1 MPHPH
6 APSTPAVF
14 YATPLRTLAGFAL
27 GMACAWGLA
36 LPARANEAAAPAAA
50 PKSVP
55 VTQGKVEL
63 PLGNKLADQVRAA
76 IEHNKTVDNAKVN
89 IGTSGKVLPP
99 TTGTPN
105 GTPAKAAAAK
115 GAAPV
120 MTAAE
125 AQYLRQKAKAHGVSA
140 PKPTVAKAAVAV
152 AAPAAVEPHA
162 EEHWSYSGHT
172 GPENWGKLKPE
183 YERCA
188 KGQRQTPINI
198 QSSETLLGPAEP
210 LRFSYRSSGGSVVH
224 NGHTLQ
230 VDLEGDNTL
239 TVRGDTY
246 RLKQFHFHHPA
257 EERINNRGF
266 AMVAHLV
273 HQNDAG
279 QLAVVAVLMDPGAS
293 NATVRK
299 VWTHLP
305 VEVDDR
311 VRLPSN
317 LINLNELL
325 PADRRYYQYLGS
337 LTTPPCSE
345 GVLWLVLKGVQTI
358 GSDELQLFSQL
369 FPNNARPVQ
378 PRNGR
383 MVREAE

>member
-1 MPHPH
+1 MPHHH
-6 APSTPAVF
+6 ATHTPEAF
-14 YATPLRTLAGFAL
+14 HPTPWRSLACLTLGAAW
-27 GMACAWGLA
+27 AWGLGLSA
-36 LPARANEAAAPAAA
+36 HANEPAATAAA
-50 PKSVP
+50 PKSVA

-63 PLGNKLADQVRAA
+63 PLGDKLADQVRAA
-76 IEHNKTVDNAKVN
+76 IEHNKAVDNAKVN
-89 IGTSGKVLPP
+89 IGTSGKVLPSTP
-99 TTGTPN
+99 TKTTTGKTV
-105 GTPAKAAAAK
+105 
-115 GAAPV
+115 APV

-125 AQYLRQKAKAHGVSA
+125 AQYLRQKAKANGLPT
-140 PKPTVAKAAVAV
+140 PKPATAKPASVVAV
-152 AAPAAVEPHA
+152 APAVAEPHA
-162 EEHWSYSGHT
+162 EEHWSYMGHT
-172 GPENWGKLKPE
+172 GPENWGKLKPD

-188 KGQRQTPINI
+188 QGLRQSPINI

-210 LRFSYRSSGGSVVH
+210 LRFQYRTSGGSVVH

-239 TVRGDTY
+239 TVRGETY

-257 EERINNRGF
+257 EERINNRSF

-279 QLAVVAVLMDPGAS
+279 QLAVVAVLMDPGTS
-293 NATVRK
+293 NPLVRK

-305 VEVDDR
+305 VDVNDR

-317 LINLNELL
+317 LVNLNELL
-325 PADRRYYQYLGS
+325 PTDRRYYQFLGS

-345 GVLWLVLKGVQTI
+345 GVLWMVLKGIQTI
-358 GSDELQLFSQL
+358 GQDELKLFGQL

>member
-1 MPHPH
+1 MPKPH
-6 APSTPAVF
+6 APSTSAVF
-14 YATPLRTLAGFAL
+14 DATPLRTLASSAVWV
-27 GMACAWGLA
+27 ACAWGLG
-36 LPARANEAAAPAAA
+36 LPAQANEPATTTTA

-63 PLGNKLADQVRAA
+63 PLGDKLADQVRAA

-89 IGTSGKVLPP
+89 IGTSGKVLPSA
-99 TTGTPN
+99 TGTA
-105 GTPAKAAAAK
+105 AKATTAK
-115 GAAPV
+115 TVAPV

-125 AQYLRQKAKAHGVSA
+125 AQYLRQKAKANGLPT
-140 PKPTVAKAAVAV
+140 PKPATAKPAAVVAV
-152 AAPAAVEPHA
+152 APAVAEPHV
-162 EEHWSYSGHT
+162 EEHWSYTGHT
-172 GPENWGKLKPE
+172 GPENWGKLKPD

-188 KGQRQTPINI
+188 QGLRQSPINI

-210 LRFSYRSSGGSVVH
+210 LRFQYRTSGGSVVH

-257 EERINNRGF
+257 EERINNRSF

-279 QLAVVAVLMDPGAS
+279 QLAVVAVLMDPGTS
-293 NATVRK
+293 NPLVRK

-305 VEVDDR
+305 VDVNDR

-317 LINLNELL
+317 LVNLNELL
-325 PADRRYYQYLGS
+325 PADRRYYQFLGS

-345 GVLWLVLKGVQTI
+345 GVLWMVLKGIQTI
-358 GSDELQLFSQL
+358 GQDELKLFGQL